1 MIGRTL
7 MELSFYISILIQFI
21 TGIVTF
27 GGMFY
32 KLPKQDNVLK
42 DILRLETVVQL
53 VEGIFYIYIIS
64 SLRYMG
70 SNVITKRRY
79 LDWLITT
86 PMMLLSTILYM
97 EYENNKTTNKIMN
110 VKEFVSNNKKNITN
124 MFLFNTLMLVSGF
137 LGEIGLMLKSITIP
151 VGFVFLFLSFN
162 IMYKNYV
169 GKADINKRI
178 FLLMTIVWS
187 LYGVAA
193 MFPTIIKNLSYN
205 ILDVISKN
213 FYGLYLFSKVRD
225 IAKQTI

>member
-42 DILRLETVVQL
+42 DILGLETVVQL

-137 LGEIGLMLKSITIP
+137 LGETGLMLKSMTIP
-151 VGFVFLFLSFN
+151 IGFVFLFLSFN

-213 FYGLYLFSKVRD
+213 FYGLYLFAKVRD

>member
-42 DILRLETVVQL
+42 DILGLETVVQL

-124 MFLFNTLMLVSGF
+124 MFLFNTLMLV
-137 LGEIGLMLKSITIP
+137 
-151 VGFVFLFLSFN
+151 
-162 IMYKNYV
+162 
-169 GKADINKRI
+169 
-178 FLLMTIVWS
+178 
-187 LYGVAA
+187 
-193 MFPTIIKNLSYN
+193 
-205 ILDVISKN
+205 
-213 FYGLYLFSKVRD
+213 
-225 IAKQTI
+225 

>member
-110 VKEFVSNNKKNITN
+110 VKEFVSNNKENITN

>member
-42 DILRLETVVQL
+42 DILGLETVVQL

-110 VKEFVSNNKKNITN
+110 VKEFVSNNKENITN

-213 FYGLYLFSKVRD
+213 FYGLYLFAKVRD

>member
-42 DILRLETVVQL
+42 DILGLETVVQL

-213 FYGLYLFSKVRD
+213 FYGLYLFAKVRD